1 MNRYHHQIV
10 PNATK
15 KSYILAIFCASL
27 ISIFKR
33 CKRKKKEWNL
43 SRNVHVRGV
52 ESMSLQNWKCKAVNK
67 MVLRNLP
74 TLPTYLFYRSRR
86 ILFSGRIEK
95 PSSLFLGNITQGK
108 FFHSTRNKRICETRF
123 LRTFKSIY

>member
-1 MNRYHHQIV
+1 MHH
-10 PNATK
+10 
-15 KSYILAIFCASL
+15 SFLSL
-27 ISIFKR
+27 RDAKER
-33 CKRKKKEWNL
+33 EKEWNL

-95 PSSLFLGNITQGK
+95 PSSLFLVLKVSSSIPLETNVFVKPGSYV
-108 FFHSTRNKRICETRF
+108 HSKAVI
-123 LRTFKSIY
+123 KIK

>member
-1 MNRYHHQIV
+1 VHH
-10 PNATK
+10 
-15 KSYILAIFCASL
+15 LFLSL
-27 ISIFKR
+27 RDAKER
-33 CKRKKKEWNL
+33 EKEWNL

-95 PSSLFLGNITQGK
+95 PSSLFLVNITQGA
-108 FFHSTRNKRICETRF
+108 SA
-123 LRTFKSIY
+123 

>member
-10 PNATK
+10 SNATK

-27 ISIFKR
+27 ISILKR
-33 CKRKKKEWNL
+33 CKRRRKKWNL

-95 PSSLFLGNITQGK
+95 PSSLFILISLK
-108 FFHSTRNKRICETRF
+108 VSSSIPLETNVF
-123 LRTFKSIY
+123 VKPGSYVH

>member
-1 MNRYHHQIV
+1 MNPYHHQIV
-10 PNATK
+10 PNKNLTFWL
-15 KSYILAIFCASL
+15 SYVHHLFLSL
-27 ISIFKR
+27 RDAKER
-33 CKRKKKEWNL
+33 KKEWNL

-95 PSSLFLGNITQGK
+95 PSSLFLVNITQGK
-108 FFHSTRNKRICETRF
+108 FFHSTRNKRIC
-123 LRTFKSIY
+123 